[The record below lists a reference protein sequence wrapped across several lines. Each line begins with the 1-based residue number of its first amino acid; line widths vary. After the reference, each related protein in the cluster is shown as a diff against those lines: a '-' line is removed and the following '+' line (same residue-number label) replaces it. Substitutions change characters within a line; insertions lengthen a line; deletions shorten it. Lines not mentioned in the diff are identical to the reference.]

1 MATKSISNESVKSAT
16 GRDWAQWFKAL
27 DKAGAKTKSHKEIVA
42 IVGET
47 HGVGPWWR
55 QMVTVTYERERGL
68 REVHQTAGGY
78 VANISRTFN
87 VPVEALFAKF
97 RRLAKR
103 EKYKEK
109 TATAPKS
116 LRLTAPDDT
125 SVDVGF
131 SAKGESKSSLAIGHA
146 KLKSQKDVAKRK
158 EYWAAM
164 LETLKG

>member
-1 MATKSISNESVKSAT
+1 MATKEIGDEAVKRAT
-16 GRDWAQWFKAL
+16 GRDWAEWLKVL
-27 DKAGAKTKSHKEIVA
+27 DKAGAKTKSHQEIVA
-42 IVGET
+42 IVGDT

-78 VANISRTFN
+78 VANVSRTFN
-87 VPVEALFAKF
+87 VPAEELFEKF

-103 EKYKEK
+103 EKYKERK
-109 TATAPKS
+109 ATAPKS

-125 SVDVGF
+125 SVEVGF
-131 SAKGESKSSLAIGHA
+131 YAKGESKSSVAVGHS
-146 KLKSQKDVAKRK
+146 KLTSQKDVAKRK

-164 LETLKG
+164 LERLKE